1 MRYLESSAVE
11 SCGTL
16 LRCRSPG
23 KLLRDSALRDV
34 IGGWSPSAP
43 HMPES
48 QTPGRKAGVQH
59 KAHGLH

>member
-1 MRYLESSAVE
+1 MRSLESSAVE

-16 LRCRSPG
+16 LRYRSPG

-43 HMPES
+43 HVPES